1 MQNIQKQRESIMS
14 PTMQAAHSSVKMPQI
29 TPQSGSI
36 PAAHTRQHNAS
47 ISMYSYG
54 K

>member
-1 MQNIQKQRESIMS
+1 MS

-29 TPQSGSI
+29 TPQRGSI
-36 PAAHTRQHNAS
+36 PGHHTRQHNAS